1 MTFDPFRDFET
12 RGYLRNFEGCKDIAI
27 VKANE
32 NIAFQTNV
40 AVAMNALVDIKFV
53 EYKHVLAT
61 HKTLFGDVYPW
72 AGEDRLKTSP
82 NISISKAGYE
92 RMFADPTG
100 IRLAMDYALNQGQD
114 LTFMRDKPGEVM
126 GSLAH
131 AHPFLD
137 GNGRTIMTIH
147 TELAHRAGIEIDW
160 VKTDKTAYLTA
171 LTREVYAPGKGHLD
185 EYLKPF
191 IREAGERI
199 ASVSMLKS
207 LKGLGTP
214 AIPAVAPPTKSAK
227 SLTKVTLADLTD
239 SQGEDDLISAE
250 KRPQTGSLADLNNLK
265 DDDNQ
270 TEKCLTAGTLADLN
284 ISDES
289 NTESGEVDDDL
300 GDLNRQS
307 L

>member
-1 MTFDPFRDFET
+1 VTFDPFRDFET

-32 NIAFQTNV
+32 NIAFQTNL
-40 AVAMNALVDIKFV
+40 AKAMNELMNIKFI

-92 RMFADPTG
+92 RMFADPAG
-100 IRLAMDYALNQGQD
+100 IRLAMDYALKQGQD
-114 LTFMRDKPGEVM
+114 FTFMRDKPGEVM

-147 TELAHRAGIEIDW
+147 TELAHRSGIEIDW
-160 VKTDKTAYLTA
+160 VKTDKNAYLTA
-171 LTREVYAPGKGHLD
+171 LTKEIYVPGKGHLD

-191 IREAGERI
+191 IREAGERV
-199 ASVSMLKS
+199 ASISMLKS

-214 AIPAVAPPTKSAK
+214 AIPAITPPTKNEVLIES
-227 SLTKVTLADLTD
+227 SPTQTQFKV
-239 SQGEDDLISAE
+239 SQ
-250 KRPQTGSLADLNNLK
+250 KPKSLADLNEPEVEADSSRPNKGLLYELANDPDATK
-265 DDDNQ
+265 LTIEPDD
-270 TEKCLTAGTLADLN
+270 
-284 ISDES
+284 S
-289 NTESGEVDDDL
+289 DDL
-300 GDLNRQS
+300 SQEDS
-307 L
+307 LSL